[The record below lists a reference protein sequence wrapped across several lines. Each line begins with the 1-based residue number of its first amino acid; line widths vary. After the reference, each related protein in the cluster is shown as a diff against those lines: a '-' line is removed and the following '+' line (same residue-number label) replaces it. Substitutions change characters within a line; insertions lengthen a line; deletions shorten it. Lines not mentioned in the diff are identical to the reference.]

1 MAPEMIS
8 RPVALMALCVAAAS
22 GLLVPGAAGAKR
34 KPSSKL
40 PDYAAARTWARA
52 IVPQMTLGEKLD
64 VMASGAAVPRLGI
77 PRLGFTDGPNGIG
90 GIAGPT
96 GTTAFPTGL
105 GLAATWNTK
114 LARKFGVAMAQEAT
128 GKSANLIAGPTVN
141 LIRSPLWGRAAETFG
156 EDPFL
161 TGAMA
166 ADEVR
171 GMQSQHVIAQ
181 IKHYVLNDQEQGRF
195 GIPFLQ
201 PGTNEVIGEKGLWGA
216 YIEPFRLAIQTGG
229 AASVMC
235 SYNEIN
241 GTQACQT
248 PATMHGLHSVLGLQ
262 GFSGPDATLAVRDV
276 AAAANAGLD
285 NFILGAF
292 PENPRAALG
301 QAVLNGTVPEATV
314 NAAVENV
321 LTGEHAVGIRDL
333 GPARGDV
340 STVAH
345 QRLATT
351 IGAQS
356 LVVLQNRRRVLPLS
370 RRADRIAVI
379 GHNAGQDFQSQEGG
393 SPYVVGAV
401 PVTPLEGIRR
411 LARKRVSFSEG
422 TLGVEPLPAV
432 PANLLTPSS
441 ASGNGLTGQYF
452 SSFDWSGNPSQTRV
466 DPSVDFVGAAS
477 LGGARSVRWTGTYT
491 PQASGLYRFSLGLGG
506 RASLY
511 VNGNLVTRGDT
522 EIYVMGNSP
531 QAPRNVYQAAVELQA
546 GKPVSIRIDYS
557 TDPVPPVPP
566 FSAELH
572 FGIAPPDNLI
582 PDAVRAARKADV
594 AVVLANDV
602 SGETSDRFSLDL
614 PGDQNRLISAVAR
627 ANPRTVVVLR
637 TPGAVLT
644 PWRKRVAGIVYAG
657 YPNQRAGTAIANVLF
672 GKVTPSGRL
681 PVTFPRS
688 ADQGPAPGPFPYPQ
702 NTVHV
707 SEGDLTGY
715 RYYDVHHQRPAFPF
729 GFGLSYTRFKLGKA
743 KVRKSRG
750 GFKVA
755 VPVTNTGKRAG
766 AQTIQVYLGYPKAI
780 GEPLQLKG
788 FARVKVRPGRT
799 ARARIRLSPNV
810 LRTYS
815 VNKHAYVAPKGR
827 YTLGIGTSSRRIVQ
841 RIRIRR

>member
-1 MAPEMIS
+1 MRIFV
-8 RPVALMALCVAAAS
+8 VATCIGLALIA
-22 GLLVPGAAGAKR
+22 PGAPAMAKGK
-34 KPSSKL
+34 KPQHSKL
-40 PDYAAARTWARA
+40 PDYAAARAWARA
-52 IVPQMTLGEKLD
+52 IVPQMTLDERLD
-64 VMASGAAVPRLGI
+64 VMASGAGVSRLGI

-114 LARKFGVAMAQEAT
+114 LARDFGVAMAQEAT
-128 GKSANLIAGPTVN
+128 GKSANLIAGPTIN
-141 LIRSPLWGRAAETFG
+141 LIRSPLWGRAPETFG

-161 TGAMA
+161 SGVMGAN
-166 ADEVR
+166 EVR
-171 GMQSQHVIAQ
+171 GIQSQHVIAQ

-201 PGTNEVIGEKGLWGA
+201 PGTDEIISEKGLWGA
-216 YIEPFRLAIQTGG
+216 YIEPFRLAIQNGG

-235 SYNEIN
+235 SYNQI
-241 GTQACQT
+241 GGVQACQN
-248 PATMHGLHSVLGLQ
+248 PATMRGLHSILGLQ
-262 GFSGPDATLAVRDV
+262 GFSGPDASLAVRSV
-276 AAAANAGLD
+276 SAAANAGLD
-285 NFILGAF
+285 NFILGAV
-292 PENPRAALG
+292 PENPRTVLG
-301 QAVLNGTVPEATV
+301 QGVQNGTISEATV

-321 LTGEHAVGIRDL
+321 LTGERAVGIANP
-333 GPARGDV
+333 GPASPNV
-340 STVAH
+340 STAAH

-401 PVTPLEGIRR
+401 PITPLSGIQRM
-411 LARKRVSFSEG
+411 ARKRVTFSEG
-422 TLGVEPLPAV
+422 TLGVEPLPSV

-441 ASGNGLTGQYF
+441 GSGNGLTGQYF
-452 SSFDWSGNPSQTRV
+452 SSFDWSGNPSMTRV
-466 DPSVDFVGAAS
+466 DPSVDFVGASS
-477 LGGARSVRWTGTYT
+477 LGGAKSVRWTGTYT

-531 QAPRNVYQAAVELQA
+531 QAPRNVYQAAVDLQA

-557 TDPVPPVPP
+557 SDPVPPVPP

-582 PDAVRAARKADV
+582 PDAVRAAKKADV
-594 AVVLANDV
+594 AVVLASDV
-602 SGETSDRFSLDL
+602 SGETSDRFSLGL
-614 PGDQNRLISAVAR
+614 PGDQNQLISAVAR
-627 ANPRTVVVLR
+627 ANPHTVVVLR

-644 PWRKRVAGIVYAG
+644 PWRKKVAGIVYAG
-657 YPNQRAGTAIANVLF
+657 YPNQRAGTAIADVLF
-672 GKVTPSGRL
+672 GKVNPSGRL
-681 PVTFPRS
+681 PLTFPRS
-688 ADQGPAPGPFPYPQ
+688 AGQGPAPGPFPYPQ

-715 RYYDVHHQRPAFPF
+715 RYYDVRHQRPAFPF
-729 GFGLSYTRFKLGKA
+729 GFGLSYTSFQLGKA
-743 KVRKSRG
+743 KARKAKG
-750 GFKVA
+750 GFKVT

-766 AQTIQVYLGYPKAI
+766 VQTVQVYLGYPKGT

-788 FARVKVRPGRT
+788 FDRVKVRPGRT
-799 ARARIRLSPNV
+799 AKASIHLSRNF
-810 LRTYS
+810 LKTYDVS
-815 VNKHAYVAPKGR
+815 RHSYVAPKGR
-827 YTLGIGTSSRRIVQ
+827 YTIGIGTSSRRISQ
-841 RIRIRR
+841 RIRIRRG